1 MERAANVLPRRHSPS
16 FCAFAWRCRTQALIM
31 PPVRTV
37 AIINQKGGVGKTT
50 TVANLG
56 AAVATRGM
64 DVCLLDLDPQAH
76 LTLHYGLDATEGT
89 KTSYDVI
96 TDGCKVSEATELL
109 TGNLWLLPATI
120 DLAGAETELA
130 ARPGRERLLR
140 NSLTA
145 QQLPHDFV
153 LIDCPPSLG
162 LLTINA
168 LAAANDVIIPLQPH
182 FLALQGLGKLLET
195 ISLVC
200 EHINPSLR
208 VTGVLLCMY
217 ESVTRLTAEVVD
229 DLRAFF
235 DTQRH
240 TDKPWAHAR
249 IFQTVVRR
257 NIKLA
262 ECPSYGKTIFEYEP
276 RSHGAADYNA
286 LADEFLSCFAP
297 DRPAEASELHRP
309 APHTQ
314 PAEPGDTQPQ

>member
-1 MERAANVLPRRHSPS
+1 M
-16 FCAFAWRCRTQALIM
+16 
-31 PPVRTV
+31 
-37 AIINQKGGVGKTT
+37 
-50 TVANLG
+50 ANLG
-56 AAVATRGM
+56 AAVAARGM

-89 KTSYDVI
+89 MTSYDVI
-96 TDGCKVSEATELL
+96 TDGCKVPEATELL
-109 TGNLWLLPATI
+109 TGNLWLLPSTI

-145 QQLPHDFV
+145 QHLTHDFI

-168 LAAANDVIIPLQPH
+168 LAAASDVIIPLQPH

-200 EHINPSLR
+200 KHINPSLR

-217 ESVTRLTAEVVD
+217 ESVTRLTTEVVA
-229 DLRAFF
+229 DLRSFF
-235 DTQRH
+235 DTQRR

-249 IFQTVVRR
+249 IFQTVIRR

-286 LADEFLSCFAP
+286 LADEFLSCFTP
-297 DRPAEASELHRP
+297 ERPAEASELPRP
-309 APHTQ
+309 ASHTQ
-314 PAEPGDTQPQ
+314 PPEPGLAQSQ

>member
-1 MERAANVLPRRHSPS
+1 M
-16 FCAFAWRCRTQALIM
+16 
-31 PPVRTV
+31 
-37 AIINQKGGVGKTT
+37 
-50 TVANLG
+50 ANLG
-56 AAVATRGM
+56 AAVAARGM

-76 LTLHYGLDATEGT
+76 LTLHYGVNTTDGT
-89 KTSYDVI
+89 KTVYDVI
-96 TDGCKVSEATELL
+96 TNDCKVPEATELL
-109 TGNLWLLPATI
+109 TGNLWLLPSTI
-120 DLAGAETELA
+120 DLAGAETEISN
-130 ARPGRERLLR
+130 RPGRERLLR

-145 QQLPHDFV
+145 QHLPHDFV

-168 LAAANDVIIPLQPH
+168 LAAASDVIIPLQPH

-200 EHINPSLR
+200 KHINPSLR

-217 ESVTRLTAEVVD
+217 ESVTRLTAEVVA

-235 DTQRH
+235 DTQRQ
-240 TDKPWAHAR
+240 TDKPWARAR
-249 IFQTVVRR
+249 IFQTVIRR

-286 LADEFLSCFAP
+286 LADEFLSCFTP
-297 DRPAEASELHRP
+297 ERPVESPELYRP
-309 APHTQ
+309 APRTE
-314 PAEPGDTQPQ
+314 PAEPRDTQPQ